1 MLPLVSARTRRE
13 RGPRWRTHAQT
24 GPPRAPPAAAEHY
37 ARRQQVKNALTL
49 VAAKATAL
57 LAGTDRPATAH
68 RAPHIAVQ
76 DERILKADKWHL
88 ASRAYVARD
97 AVTKAK
103 AANAA
108 SSKDLEARRAALA
121 ARRANLSTAQ
131 SLLASLAS
139 SHPSASSLSLP
150 TSLPALESRLAGLSS
165 ALAAQALDAARV
177 RRILA
182 LELLAVYALAP
193 VERPLA
199 DPFLPVPL
207 ARSTYPPAS
216 SSSSP
221 TAAPRLPPPE
231 PFPQSYTLA
240 TLALPPLSALWP
252 APSPTELEALLA
264 HLAHLVRLL
273 ALYEGVVLPFTPL
286 PSGFGPGR
294 AGVRATPGWGVAQ
307 QQQQESYEDD
317 SAPSTAPASKRK
329 GPVTAGGPAESYPLV
344 FSSSR
349 KPAQSASSALT
360 AVVTA
365 SSSIGGA
372 SSSKTGG
379 GLEDEDA
386 DDDLADDLDVRS
398 TRSSRSDLSSSHAAP
413 VSSRGAPARR
423 RAGSSKRAK
432 AVVTGAVALAF
443 DLAFLAWFRA
453 ERDGGPGSAREVR
466 VEDLDDLGA
475 LVFRAAGVE
484 PEGGA
489 EGQESVS
496 NPQSDPTVPPPL
508 LRASDFPLSFA
519 ACVEHYTTLSLG
531 ASTVV
536 LPSRRH
542 RGANALDESAVV
554 VGGRG
559 EFEEDEEGEE
569 DEDWDL
575 VSV

>member
-1 MLPLVSARTRRE
+1 MLSL
-13 RGPRWRTHAQT
+13 
-24 GPPRAPPAAAEHY
+24 
-37 ARRQQVKNALTL
+37 QVKNALTL

-68 RAPHIAVQ
+68 RAPHIGVQ

-88 ASRAYVARD
+88 ASRAYAARD

-108 SSKDLEARRAALA
+108 TTKDLEARRAALA

-150 TSLPALESRLAGLSS
+150 TSLPALNSRLAALSS

-216 SSSSP
+216 SS
-221 TAAPRLPPPE
+221 TAAPRLHPPE
-231 PFPQSYTLA
+231 PFRQSYTLA

-307 QQQQESYEDD
+307 QQQQQQQQQDDEDE
-317 SAPSTAPASKRK
+317 SAPSSAPASRRK
-329 GPVTAGGPAESYPLV
+329 GAATTAGGPAESYPLV

-360 AVVTA
+360 AVVTG
-365 SSSIGGA
+365 SSSIGGP
-372 SSSKTGG
+372 SSAKTPG
-379 GLEDEDA
+379 GLDDEDV
-386 DDDLADDLDVRS
+386 DDDLPDDLDARS
-398 TRSSRSDLSSSHAAP
+398 ARSSRSDLSSSHAAP
-413 VSSRGAPARR
+413 SSRAAPARR

-453 ERDGGPGSAREVR
+453 ERGGGPGSAREVR

-489 EGQESVS
+489 EGQKSVS
-496 NPQSDPTVPPPL
+496 NPPSDPTVPPPL
-508 LRASDFPLSFA
+508 PRASDFPLSFA

-536 LPSRRH
+536 LPSRRY